1 VERERLIAERRR
13 LDEQVE
19 ALTRDF
25 DAIVES
31 SELVSTDDEHDPDG
45 STVAFERQMVA
56 GLLREARVQR
66 DELDAALARIDDG
79 TYGVCAT
86 CGGRIADERLEA
98 LPGTKVCVG
107 CA

>member
-1 VERERLIAERRR
+1 VDRDQLVAERRR
-13 LDEQVE
+13 LVDQVA

-56 GLLREARVQR
+56 GLLREARIQLDQV
-66 DELDAALARIDDG
+66 DAALARIRSG
-79 TYGVCAT
+79 TYGRCAT
-86 CGGRIADERLEA
+86 CGGEIGAARLEA
-98 LPGTKVCVG
+98 LPAATTCIT

>member
-1 VERERLIAERRR
+1 MQRERLIAERDR
-13 LDEQVE
+13 LAQQVE
-19 ALTRDF
+19 TLTADF

-56 GLLREARVQR
+56 GLLREAKAQLE
-66 DELDAALARIDDG
+66 ELDVALARVEAG
-79 TYGVCAT
+79 TYGRCES
-86 CGGRIADERLEA
+86 CGQPIPTERLEA
-98 LPGTKVCVG
+98 LPGTATCIT